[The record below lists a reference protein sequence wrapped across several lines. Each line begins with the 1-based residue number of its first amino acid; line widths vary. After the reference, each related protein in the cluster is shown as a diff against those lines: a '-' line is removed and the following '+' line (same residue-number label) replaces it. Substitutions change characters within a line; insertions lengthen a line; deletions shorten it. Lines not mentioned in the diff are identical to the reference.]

1 MTELS
6 TGPGAEPIA
15 IIGMSARVPGANDL
29 GQFWRNLVDGVE
41 SVTFF
46 TDEEQLA
53 WGATPEEL
61 ASPSFVKAAPV
72 MIDMEGFDNRLF
84 GMSARE
90 AEIADPQQRI
100 FLEQSHA
107 ALQDA
112 GYDPAAYEGSIGVY
126 GGSGPSQY
134 QWLNLQTNPDLDS
147 DAIKLGMSIGN
158 NIDYVATTVSYRL
171 NLRGPAMTVT
181 TACSSSLVALHL
193 ACESLRNGECDMA
206 LAGGVCVELP
216 HGAGYPAMDGFTSS
230 DGHVRPFDARADG
243 TIWGSG
249 VGVLVVKRLE
259 DALADG
265 DHIRAVVLGNAIN
278 NDGSNKIGFSAPSH
292 AGQTG
297 VIAEALGVAGVD
309 PRTIGY
315 VEAHGTGTALGD
327 PIEVAALSEVYRRS
341 SDDRGWCGIGSV
353 KSNLGHLSQASGV
366 VGVIK
371 AVLAMEHGLIP
382 PSINF
387 ERPNPA
393 IDFDSSPFYVVSAPT
408 KWEGGPRRA
417 AVSSFGIGGT
427 NAHVILQEAPPPAT
441 ATNARGPQLLRLS
454 ARTESALDTMRT
466 RLAEHLTEHPELS
479 VADVAHTLRV
489 GRPELRHRVAVVAG
503 DLAGAVGALTDR
515 RRHPAGDAG
524 GTPPRVAFLFSG
536 QGAQY
541 AGMGAAL
548 YAAQP
553 SFAAAVDECAELLH
567 AELGEDIRQLMFAEG
582 GDDKLRETRF
592 TQPALFTVEY
602 ALARLWQGLG
612 AQPAGMIGHSVGEYV
627 AATLAG
633 VFTLPDALRLVA
645 ARGRLM
651 QSMPA
656 GSMLAVMKDEREIA
670 ELLVDGVSV
679 ATVNGPGTCVV
690 AGTDEAVTAFAELLD
705 GRGVKATR
713 LRTSHA
719 FHSPMMEPVLAEFE
733 SLVSAVPR
741 QAPALPFLSNVT
753 GDWITPEQAVD
764 PAYWAGHIRR
774 PVRFGD
780 CVARLLAEK
789 DWVLLECGPG
799 KQLAQLARM
808 QLRGARD
815 VLPPLASL
823 PGPGESAG
831 DLDVLYGSAA
841 RLWSAG
847 VPVTVDGGGGHRVPL
862 PGYPYER
869 EYRFIPP
876 GEAGAAPKTQR
887 PSGPRAPEDW
897 FEVPVWRQLA
907 PTPPGD
913 PVTRCLA
920 FVSGERGG
928 ELVAALRAQG
938 AEVTVVRPGTGYSGG
953 SAVRPGADQSGAEPS
968 GGFTVRPGERADYD
982 ALVSALGDSLPSR
995 VVHAW
1000 ALDSDPAQ
1008 AQEHGFFSLLSLV
1021 QALTAAQRADG
1032 VLLDVLTCGTEDPL
1046 GGADLTRPEY
1056 ALVAGIA
1063 RVVPLE
1069 VDGLRVRH
1077 LDLESGGT
1085 PAATVLAE
1093 LRREPVGDVLALRG
1107 GRRWTREFQPV
1118 RLSEGGSGL
1127 REEGVYLIT
1136 GGLGGI
1142 GLTLAE
1148 HLGTRLRARVVLLG
1162 RSGAVTPRAARAIA
1176 RIERAGGRVTVLAAD
1191 VTDPARLREVREEI
1205 LAAHGGLHGIVHAA
1219 GLPGGGM
1226 AEIKERAVA
1235 QAVLDPKVTGT
1246 AVLFDVFGDL
1256 GLDFVALCSSVT
1268 AVSGGFGQVDYCAA
1282 NAFQDAFARARRGTR
1297 VLSLNWGAWLEVG
1310 MAAAGMATG
1319 SAGPA
1324 AAGPAGGTPVD
1335 HPVVRGRTRD
1345 RASGPLAADTHWV
1358 LDEHRIGGVPVL
1370 PATGQLE
1377 CARAAFAAVVPAPG
1391 EGHAVELRD
1400 VVFLA
1405 PLAVPDGTTTELT
1418 VAFTDGSAFEVRAG
1432 ERLHTQGA
1440 AAWVRPA
1447 PAPAVDVAALKAA
1460 MTPETAQD
1468 DEYTGVLTFGPR
1480 WRSPELVWRSGDEE
1494 LAFVEATGQVAAEVG
1509 DWGLHPA
1516 LLDVATSFGRGNGG
1530 GAYLPLSYGR
1540 LLVRAALPDRFYSH
1554 LRRRGDGGAEVV
1566 TADLTLTD
1574 ETGTVLVEIE
1584 EFVLRRIDASAVTG
1598 SLDSGDRQS
1607 DSGIRPAD
1615 GAEAFFRVLSAADLG
1630 PQVVISA
1637 TALAE
1642 ISRRERLTRQ
1652 SLEAPAPAVRSEDF
1666 VAPEGEVEAA
1676 LARVWSEILGVP
1688 GVGADDD
1695 FFELGGNSLI
1705 AVQLIAQARAA
1716 VGVKL
1721 PMRTLF
1727 EAPTVR
1733 QMAARVEQ
1741 IRAEQ
1746 PVAPATGPATGPV
1759 APATG
1764 TPTPAAGP
1772 ATTIPRVSRGR

>member
-6 TGPGAEPIA
+6 NDSGAEPIA

-29 GQFWRNLVDGVE
+29 DQFWRNLVDGVE

-53 WGATPEEL
+53 RGATPEQL
-61 ASPSFVKAAPV
+61 ASTSFVRAAPI
-72 MIDMEGFDNRLF
+72 MIDMEGFDHRLF

-90 AEIADPQQRI
+90 AELADPQQRV
-100 FLEQSHA
+100 FLEQAHA

-112 GYDPAAYEGSIGVY
+112 GYDPTTYDGAIGVY

-147 DAIKLGMSIGN
+147 NALKLGMSIGN

-193 ACESLRNGECDMA
+193 ACESLRGGECDMA

-216 HGAGYPAMDGFTSS
+216 HGVGYPAMDGFTSS
-230 DGHVRPFDARADG
+230 DGHVKPFDARADG

-249 VGVLVVKRLE
+249 VGVIVLKRLE

-265 DHIRAVVLGNAIN
+265 DHIRALVLGNAVN

-292 AGQTG
+292 AGQTE
-297 VIAEALGVAGVD
+297 VIVEALGVAGVD
-309 PRTIGY
+309 PRTISY

-327 PIEVAALSEVYRRS
+327 PIEVAALSEVYRRDT
-341 SDDRGWCGIGSV
+341 DDRGWCGIGSV
-353 KSNLGHLSQASGV
+353 KSNIGHLSQASGV

-371 AVLAMEHGLIP
+371 TVLAMEHGLIP

-393 IDFDSSPFYVVSAPT
+393 IDFDSSPFYVVSAPS
-408 KWEGGPRRA
+408 KWEGDEADPRRA

-427 NAHVILQEAPPPAT
+427 NAHVILQQAPPAAAAT
-441 ATNARGPQLLRLS
+441 RADGPHLLRLS
-454 ARTESALDTMRT
+454 ARTESALEAMRAQ
-466 RLAEHLTEHPELS
+466 LADHLNAHPELS
-479 VADVAHTLRV
+479 LADVAHTLRV
-489 GRPELRHRVAVVAG
+489 GRPEQRHRVAVVA
-503 DLAGAVGALTDR
+503 DDVAGAVSALTDR
-515 RRHPAGDAG
+515 KRHPAGSAVG
-524 GTPPRVAFLFSG
+524 APPKVAFLFSG

-548 YAAQP
+548 YAAEP
-553 SFAAAVDECAELLH
+553 SFAAAVDECAELLR

-602 ALARLWQGLG
+602 ALARLWQERGVR
-612 AQPAGMIGHSVGEYV
+612 PSGMIGHSVGEYV

-633 VFTLPDALRLVA
+633 VFTLPDALRLVT

-651 QSMPA
+651 QSMPS
-656 GSMLAVMKDEREIA
+656 GSMLAVMKDEQEIA
-670 ELLVDGVSV
+670 ELLVDGVSI

-690 AGTDEAVTAFAELLD
+690 AGTDEAITAFAELLD
-705 GRGVKATR
+705 GKGVKATR

-719 FHSPMMEPVLAEFE
+719 FHSPMMDPILADFE
-733 SLVSAVPR
+733 ALVASVPR
-741 QAPALPFLSNVT
+741 QEPRLPFLSNVT
-753 GDWITPEQAVD
+753 GDWITAEQAVD

-780 CVARLLAEK
+780 CVARLVAEK
-789 DWVLLECGPG
+789 DWVMLECGPG
-799 KQLAQLARM
+799 KQLTGLARM
-808 QLRGARD
+808 QLRGAKD
-815 VLPPLASL
+815 ALPPLASL
-823 PGPGESAG
+823 PGPAEGTG
-831 DLDVLYGSAA
+831 DLHVLYGSAA

-847 VPVTVDGGGGHRVPL
+847 VPVTMADGQETGRRVPL

-869 EYRFIPP
+869 EYRFVPP
-876 GEAGAAPKTQR
+876 GEGRATPAAQ
-887 PSGPRAPEDW
+887 PSGPRALEDW
-897 FEVPVWRQLA
+897 FEVPAWQQLA
-907 PTPPGD
+907 PSTPGEPI
-913 PVTRCLA
+913 TRCLA
-920 FVSGERGG
+920 FVSGRRGE
-928 ELVAALRAQG
+928 ELVAAIL
-938 AEVTVVRPGTGYSGG
+938 AEGGEVVTVRPGTEYTGG
-953 SAVRPGADQSGAEPS
+953 GE
-968 GGFTVRPGERADYD
+968 FTVRPGERADYD
-982 ALVSALGDSLPSR
+982 ALVAALGDSLPSR
-995 VVHAW
+995 IVHAW

-1021 QALTAAQRADG
+1021 QALAAEQRADG
-1032 VLLDVLTCGTEDPL
+1032 VHLDVLTTGTEDPL
-1046 GGADLTRPEY
+1046 GGADVTRPEY

-1077 LDLESGGT
+1077 LDLEPDELGRGGT
-1085 PAATVLAE
+1085 PAGSALAE
-1093 LRREPVGDVLALRG
+1093 LRREPAGDVLALRG
-1107 GRRWTREFQPV
+1107 GRRWVREFQPV
-1118 RLSEGGSGL
+1118 RLAGGAGHSGL

-1162 RSGAVTPRAARAIA
+1162 RGGTVTPRAALAIT
-1176 RIERAGGRVTVLAAD
+1176 RIEQAGGKVTVLAAD
-1191 VTDPARLREVREEI
+1191 VTDPARLREVRDEVV
-1205 LAAHGGLHGIVHAA
+1205 ATYGGLHGIVHAA

-1235 QAVLDPKVTGT
+1235 QAVLDPKLAGT
-1246 AVLFDVFGDL
+1246 VALLDVFGDL

-1268 AVSGGFGQVDYCAA
+1268 SVSGGFGQVDYCAA
-1282 NAFQDAFARARRGTR
+1282 NAYLDARARAAHGTR

-1310 MAAAGMATG
+1310 MAANATG
-1319 SAGPA
+1319 LTGGATGLTA
-1324 AAGPAGGTPVD
+1324 AVAGGTPVD
-1335 HPVVRGRTRD
+1335 HPVVRSRTD
-1345 RASGPLAADTHWV
+1345 GRASGPLAADSHWV

-1400 VVFLA
+1400 VVFLE
-1405 PLAVPDGTTTELT
+1405 PLAVPDDTTTELV
-1418 VAFTDGSAFEVRAG
+1418 VAFPDAPDGTAFEVRAG
-1432 ERLHTQGA
+1432 GRLHTQGA

-1447 PAPAVDVAALKAA
+1447 PAAAVDVAEVKARMEPVA
-1460 MTPETAQD
+1460 EQD
-1468 DEYTGVLTFGPR
+1468 GEYAGVLTFGPR
-1480 WRSPELVWRSGDEE
+1480 WRSPELIWRAEEEE
-1494 LAFVEATGQVAAEVG
+1494 LAFVEGTEQVAEEVG
-1509 DWGLHPA
+1509 RWGLHPA

-1540 LLVRAALPDRFYSH
+1540 LLVRSPLPDRFYSH
-1554 LRRRGDGGAEVV
+1554 LKRRGDGGAEVV
-1566 TADLTLTD
+1566 TADLTLMD
-1574 ETGTVLVEIE
+1574 ESGTVLVEIE

-1598 SLDSGDRQS
+1598 SLSAGDPQPGA
-1607 DSGIRPAD
+1607 GIRPAD
-1615 GAEAFFRVLSAADLG
+1615 GAEAFFRVLAAAELG
-1630 PQVVISA
+1630 SQVVISA
-1637 TALAE
+1637 TSLAE
-1642 ISRRERLTRQ
+1642 ITRRERLTRE
-1652 SLEAPAPAVRSEDF
+1652 SLEAQAPAARTEDF

-1688 GVGADDD
+1688 EVGADDD

-1727 EAPTVR
+1727 EAPSVR

-1741 IRAEQ
+1741 VRAEQ
-1746 PVAPATGPATGPV
+1746 QAAEAPAS
-1759 APATG
+1759 
-1764 TPTPAAGP
+1764 
-1772 ATTIPRVSRGR
+1772 TTIPRVARGR

>member
-6 TGPGAEPIA
+6 NDSGAEPIA

-90 AEIADPQQRI
+90 AELADPQQRI

-107 ALQDA
+107 ALQDS
-112 GYDPAAYEGSIGVY
+112 GYDPATYEGSIGVY

-147 DAIKLGMSIGN
+147 NAVKLGMSIGN

-216 HGAGYPAMDGFTSS
+216 HGAGYPAMDGFTTS
-230 DGHVRPFDARADG
+230 DGHVKPFDSRADG

-292 AGQTG
+292 AGQTE

-341 SDDRGWCGIGSV
+341 TDDRGWCGIGSV
-353 KSNLGHLSQASGV
+353 KSNVGHLSQASGV

-393 IDFDSSPFYVVSAPT
+393 IDFDSSPFYVVSTPT
-408 KWEGGPRRA
+408 KWEDGPRRA

-427 NAHVILQEAPPPAT
+427 NAHVILQQAPPPA
-441 ATNARGPQLLRLS
+441 ATTSARGPQLLRLS

-466 RLAEHLTEHPELS
+466 QLAEHLTEHPELS
-479 VADVAHTLRV
+479 VSDVAHTLRV
-489 GRPELRHRVAVVAG
+489 GRPELRHRVAVVAD
-503 DLAGAVGALTDR
+503 DLAGAVSALTDPK
-515 RRHPAGDAG
+515 RHPAGTAG
-524 GTPPRVAFLFSG
+524 GTLPKVAFLFSG

-553 SFAAAVDECAELLH
+553 SFAAAVDECAELLR

-602 ALARLWQGLG
+602 ALARLWQELG
-612 AQPAGMIGHSVGEYV
+612 AQPSGMIGHSIGEYV

-656 GSMLAVMKDEREIA
+656 GSMLAVMKDEQEVA
-670 ELLVDGVSV
+670 KLLIDGVSV

-690 AGTDEAVTAFAELLD
+690 AGTDEAITAFAELLD
-705 GRGVKATR
+705 GKGVKATR

-719 FHSPMMEPVLAEFE
+719 FHSPMMEPILAEFE
-733 SLVSAVPR
+733 SLVAAVPR
-741 QAPALPFLSNVT
+741 QRPALPFLSNVT
-753 GDWITPEQAVD
+753 GDWITPDQAVD

-789 DWVLLECGPG
+789 DWVMLECGPG

-808 QLRGARD
+808 QLRGAKD

-823 PGPGESAG
+823 PGPGETVG

-847 VPVTVDGGGGHRVPL
+847 VPIIMDGEQGHRVPL

-876 GEAGAAPKTQR
+876 GEAGAKPKAQQ
-887 PSGPRAPEDW
+887 PSGPRALEDW
-897 FEVPVWRQLA
+897 FEIPAWQQL
-907 PTPPGD
+907 TPSPLGE

-920 FVSGERGG
+920 FVSGERG
-928 ELVAALRAQG
+928 EQLVAALRAQG
-938 AEVTVVRPGTGYSGG
+938 ADVSV
-953 SAVRPGADQSGAEPS
+953 VRPGADYSGE
-968 GGFTVRPGERADYD
+968 FTVRAGERADYD
-982 ALVSALGDSLPSR
+982 ALISALGDSLPSR
-995 VVHAW
+995 IVHAW
-1000 ALDSDPAQ
+1000 ALDSDRAQ

-1032 VLLDVLTCGTEDPL
+1032 VRLDVLTCGTEDPL

-1069 VDGLRVRH
+1069 VDGLQVRQ

-1085 PAATVLAE
+1085 PAASVLAE
-1093 LRREPVGDVLALRG
+1093 LRREPAGDVLALRG
-1107 GRRWTREFQPV
+1107 GRRWVRDFQPV
-1118 RLSEGGSGL
+1118 RPSEGDSGL

-1148 HLGTRLRARVVLLG
+1148 HLGTRLRARVTLLG
-1162 RSGAVTPRAARAIA
+1162 RSGRVSPRAARTIA
-1176 RIERAGGRVTVLAAD
+1176 RIEQAGGKVTVLAAD
-1191 VTDPARLREVREEI
+1191 VTDPARLREVRQQI
-1205 LAAHGGLHGIVHAA
+1205 LAEHGGLHGIVHAA

-1235 QAVLDPKVTGT
+1235 QAVLDPKVAGT
-1246 AVLFDVFGDL
+1246 AALFDVFGDL

-1282 NAFQDAFARARRGTR
+1282 NAFQDAFARARHGTR
-1297 VLSLNWGAWLEVG
+1297 VVSLNWGAWLEVG
-1310 MAAAGMATG
+1310 MAANADATG
-1319 SAGPA
+1319 LA
-1324 AAGPAGGTPVD
+1324 ATSSPTTVAEGTPVD
-1335 HPVVRGRTRD
+1335 HPVVRSRTHD

-1377 CARAAFAAVVPAPG
+1377 CARAAFAAVVPAPD

-1400 VVFLA
+1400 VVFLE
-1405 PLAVPDGTTTELT
+1405 PLAVPDDTTTELV
-1418 VAFTDGSAFEVRAG
+1418 VAFAGGSAFEVRAG

-1447 PAPAVDVAALKAA
+1447 PAAAVDVAALKAG
-1460 MTPETAQD
+1460 MTPEAEQD
-1468 DEYTGVLTFGPR
+1468 GEYAGVLTFGPR
-1480 WRSPELVWRSGDEE
+1480 WRSPELIWRTEGEE
-1494 LAFVEATGQVAAEVG
+1494 LAFVEGTEQVAAEVG
-1509 DWGLHPA
+1509 GWGLHPA

-1540 LLVRAALPDRFYSH
+1540 LLVRSALPDRFYSR

-1566 TADLTLTD
+1566 TADLTLMD
-1574 ETGTVLVEIE
+1574 EAGTVLVEIE

-1598 SLDSGDRQS
+1598 SLSSGDQRS
-1607 DSGIRPAD
+1607 DTGIRPAD
-1615 GAEAFFRVLSAADLG
+1615 GAEAFFRVLAAADLG

-1642 ISRRERLTRQ
+1642 ITRRERLTRQ
-1652 SLEAPAPAVRSEDF
+1652 SLEAQAPVARTEDF

-1688 GVGADDD
+1688 DVGADDD

-1727 EAPTVR
+1727 EAPSVR

-1746 PVAPATGPATGPV
+1746 PATPASAPAAF
-1759 APATG
+1759 
-1764 TPTPAAGP
+1764 
-1772 ATTIPRVSRGR
+1772 ATTIPRVARGR